1 MIRPGF
7 TGGMLDRA
15 DALRQD
21 AEALARAAADP
32 RARLLKLVECEPE
45 VADGRLGWTSL
56 ADAPEGADL
65 ILLGLDDEI
74 PHFAAHVPGT
84 RVPSQRSAAL
94 LQALAALRPG
104 EAATYAAARSVI
116 DWHARHNFCANCAAP
131 TTPFRAGWA
140 RACPDCG
147 AEHFPR
153 VDPVVIMI
161 AEHRGRALLGRGRTW
176 PPGRYSALAGF
187 LEPGE
192 SIEEAVAR
200 EIAEEAGVRVTNVRY
215 VASQPWPF
223 PSSLMIACIGE
234 AEDDTITLDTTEL
247 EDAIWVSRADVRAVL
262 AGGDGPFLAP
272 PPYAIAHTLL
282 TEWAEG

>member
-104 EAATYAAARSVI
+104 EAAT
-116 DWHARHNFCANCAAP
+116 
-131 TTPFRAGWA
+131 
-140 RACPDCG
+140 
-147 AEHFPR
+147 
-153 VDPVVIMI
+153 
-161 AEHRGRALLGRGRTW
+161 
-176 PPGRYSALAGF
+176 
-187 LEPGE
+187 
-192 SIEEAVAR
+192 
-200 EIAEEAGVRVTNVRY
+200 
-215 VASQPWPF
+215 
-223 PSSLMIACIGE
+223 
-234 AEDDTITLDTTEL
+234 
-247 EDAIWVSRADVRAVL
+247 
-262 AGGDGPFLAP
+262 
-272 PPYAIAHTLL
+272 
-282 TEWAEG
+282 